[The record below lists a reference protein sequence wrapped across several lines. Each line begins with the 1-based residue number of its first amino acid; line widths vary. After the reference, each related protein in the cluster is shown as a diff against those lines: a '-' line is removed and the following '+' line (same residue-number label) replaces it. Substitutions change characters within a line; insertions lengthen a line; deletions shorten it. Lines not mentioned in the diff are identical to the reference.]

1 MTAPSTGSSAPSS
14 PAPSASAG
22 ADAGAA
28 VIAAL
33 QLVLQA
39 ENAAIWAYAL
49 VGTADAD
56 NTDTVEDMRAAHLVL
71 RDAAAEQITRLGG
84 QPNPPAAAYAVDA
97 PADAAAARTLAIALE
112 ADCAETW
119 RAVVGNADVAA
130 LRTFA
135 SGGLS
140 GSAVR
145 IVRWRRIAKISPVTL
160 AFPGTA
166 NA

>member
-1 MTAPSTGSSAPSS
+1 MTAPSTGPSS
-14 PAPSASAG
+14 GQSAAPR
-22 ADAGAA
+22 AGAA

-56 NTDTVEDMRAAHLVL
+56 NADTVSDVRAAHLVL
-71 RDAAAEQITRLGG
+71 RDAAAEQITQLGG
-84 QPNPPAAAYAVDA
+84 KPNAPAAAYQVDA
-97 PADAAAARTLAIALE
+97 PADAAAARTLAIGLE
-112 ADCAETW
+112 TDCAETW
-119 RAVVGNADVAA
+119 RAVVGNTDDAG
-130 LRTFA
+130 LRSFA

-145 IVRWRRIAKISPVTL
+145 IVRWRAIAKTSPVTV
-160 AFPGTA
+160 AFPGAPDT
-166 NA
+166 